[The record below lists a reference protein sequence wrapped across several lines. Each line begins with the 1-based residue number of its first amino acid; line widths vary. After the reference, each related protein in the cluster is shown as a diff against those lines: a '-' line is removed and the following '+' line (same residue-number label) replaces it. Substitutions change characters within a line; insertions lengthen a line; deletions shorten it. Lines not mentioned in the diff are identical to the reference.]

1 MDKISDLKS
10 VVIDTLD
17 LNKAQDIVTIDLKDK
32 SSMADYMI
40 IASGTSSRH
49 IQSLSEQVLEKLKD
63 NGIKNSKIEGKESNE
78 WKLVDG
84 IDLIVHI
91 FHPEKRKFY
100 ELEKIWSELIPKE
113 KIIIWKK
120 FNCFLQF
127 FLPQFYLIIFLSSFV
142 FSSSINS
149 AEIDIYKK
157 IDLFGEVLE
166 KINKEYV
173 DEIDQSE
180 SMDSAI
186 NGLLQSLDPYSAYM
200 SPEIFQEMQTE
211 TSGEFGG
218 LGIEVSMEAGVV
230 KVITPIDDTPA
241 SKAGI
246 KAGDYIVKINDIQVQ
261 GKSLSEAVDL
271 MRGLVGTDI
280 ELTIRRRGVKKALTF
295 TITREII
302 EVQSVKSDLLENNIG
317 YIRLTSFNDNSSDQI
332 KKKIK
337 KLKENENLKAFILD
351 LRNNPGG
358 LLTQAIKI
366 SDFFL
371 ENGEIVS
378 TKSRKKSEN
387 RKWFAKKGDIT
398 DGKPLLVLI
407 NYGSASASEIV
418 AGALKDHKRAI
429 ILGEN
434 SYGKGSV
441 QSIIPLKNKGAIRL
455 TIAKYYLPSGKSIS
469 EVGVR
474 PDIEVNEEGED
485 FRIKTDT
492 DNQLNYAI
500 KLLNG

>member
-1 MDKISDLKS
+1 MKKIKFLLLIFFS
-10 VVIDTLD
+10 VFY
-17 LNKAQDIVTIDLKDK
+17 LNKTVI
-32 SSMADYMI
+32 
-40 IASGTSSRH
+40 
-49 IQSLSEQVLEKLKD
+49 
-63 NGIKNSKIEGKESNE
+63 
-78 WKLVDG
+78 
-84 IDLIVHI
+84 
-91 FHPEKRKFY
+91 
-100 ELEKIWSELIPKE
+100 
-113 KIIIWKK
+113 
-120 FNCFLQF
+120 
-127 FLPQFYLIIFLSSFV
+127 
-142 FSSSINS
+142 S
-149 AEIDIYKK
+149 AECDIYNKF
-157 IDLFGEVLE
+157 DLFGEGLE

-173 DEIDQSE
+173 DEFNQSE

-186 NGLLQSLDPYSAYM
+186 NGLLQSLDPYSSYM
-200 SPEIFQEMQTE
+200 SPKIFDEMQTE

-230 KVITPIDDTPA
+230 KVISPIDDTPA
-241 SKAGI
+241 SRAGL
-246 KAGDYIVKINDIQVQ
+246 KAGDYIVKINDVQVQ

-271 MRGLVGTDI
+271 MRGPVGSGI
-280 ELTIRRRGVKKALTF
+280 ELTVRRRGERKALTF
-295 TITREII
+295 NIIREVIQ
-302 EVQSVKSDLLENNIG
+302 VQSVKSEIIDENIG

-332 KKKIK
+332 EKQIK
-337 KLKENENLKAFILD
+337 KLKKNKNLNSFILD

-358 LLTQAIKI
+358 LLSQAIKI

-398 DGKPLLVLI
+398 DGKTLLVLI

-429 ILGEN
+429 IVGEN
-434 SYGKGSV
+434 SFGKGSV
-441 QSIIPLKNKGAIRL
+441 QSIIPLKNRGAIRL
-455 TIAKYYLPSGKSIS
+455 TVAKYYLPSGKSIS

-474 PDIEVNEEGED
+474 PDIEVNEEGDD

>member
-1 MDKISDLKS
+1 MKKI
-10 VVIDTLD
+10 
-17 LNKAQDIVTIDLKDK
+17 
-32 SSMADYMI
+32 
-40 IASGTSSRH
+40 
-49 IQSLSEQVLEKLKD
+49 
-63 NGIKNSKIEGKESNE
+63 
-78 WKLVDG
+78 
-84 IDLIVHI
+84 
-91 FHPEKRKFY
+91 
-100 ELEKIWSELIPKE
+100 
-113 KIIIWKK
+113 
-120 FNCFLQF
+120 QF
-127 FLPQFYLIIFLSSFV
+127 FIKFFLFSFF
-142 FSSSINS
+142 FSYSVNS

-180 SMDSAI
+180 GMDSAI
-186 NGLLQSLDPYSAYM
+186 NGLLQSLDPYSSYM

-246 KAGDYIVKINDIQVQ
+246 KAGDYIVKIDNVQVQ

-280 ELTIRRRGVKKALTF
+280 ELTVRRRGVKKALTF
-295 TITREII
+295 NITREII

-358 LLTQAIKI
+358 LLSQAIKI

-387 RKWFAKKGDIT
+387 RKWFARKGDIT
-398 DGKPLLVLI
+398 EGKTLVVLI

-455 TIAKYYLPSGKSIS
+455 TVAKYYLPSGKSIS
-469 EVGVR
+469 EVGVK
-474 PDIEVNEEGED
+474 PDIEVNEEGDD

>member
-100 ELEKIWSELIPKE
+100 ELEKI
-113 KIIIWKK
+113 
-120 FNCFLQF
+120 
-127 FLPQFYLIIFLSSFV
+127 
-142 FSSSINS
+142 
-149 AEIDIYKK
+149 
-157 IDLFGEVLE
+157 
-166 KINKEYV
+166 NKQYV

-180 SMDSAI
+180 GMDSAI
-186 NGLLQSLDPYSAYM
+186 NGLLQSLDPYSSYM

-246 KAGDYIVKINDIQVQ
+246 KAGDYIVKIDNVQVQ

-271 MRGLVGTDI
+271 MRGLVGTEI

-295 TITREII
+295 NITRA
-302 EVQSVKSDLLENNIG
+302 VS
-317 YIRLTSFNDNSSDQI
+317 YTHLT
-332 KKKIK
+332 
-337 KLKENENLKAFILD
+337 LPTIL
-351 LRNNPGG
+351 RCR
-358 LLTQAIKI
+358 
-366 SDFFL
+366 
-371 ENGEIVS
+371 
-378 TKSRKKSEN
+378 SRWS
-387 RKWFAKKGDIT
+387 
-398 DGKPLLVLI
+398 P
-407 NYGSASASEIV
+407 Y
-418 AGALKDHKRAI
+418 H
-429 ILGEN
+429 
-434 SYGKGSV
+434 
-441 QSIIPLKNKGAIRL
+441 
-455 TIAKYYLPSGKSIS
+455 
-469 EVGVR
+469 
-474 PDIEVNEEGED
+474 
-485 FRIKTDT
+485 
-492 DNQLNYAI
+492 
-500 KLLNG
+500 